1 MKKTHGG
8 IDHWRAQPRDPET
21 GRWIAVGLVEMKKP
35 ERDLSEYIPVS
46 VSEAIGELLP
56 EAGPVMLRL
65 QGMGDPSDMQTKH
78 VYPVRVAAPVSLD
91 EPPRPPEE
99 HGIEPEAP
107 IPMIAL
113 LAQPELADPR
123 PRAVVTKFRQTKQR
137 ERTFSIAFWVTFFL
151 FLIAMFAILLYVI
164 YRRY

>member
-65 QGMGDPSDMQTKH
+65 QGMGGPSDMQTEAM
-78 VYPVRVAAPVSLD
+78 YPVRVATPVSLD

-99 HGIEPEAP
+99 HEIEPQAP
-107 IPMIAL
+107 IPMVAL
-113 LAQPELADPR
+113 LAPSGLADPR
-123 PRAVVTKFRQTKQR
+123 PRAAVTKSRQLRSKGHS
-137 ERTFSIAFWVTFFL
+137 TFSYIVMMVGLSAVASVVA
-151 FLIAMFAILLYVI
+151 FLIF
-164 YRRY
+164 RKF